1 MVAVPDIRS
10 LERYLAEQLPEV
22 GHLRTLRALP
32 GGQSNPTVA
41 VDAEGGAFVL
51 RMKPAPATQLL
62 PSAHQ
67 IEREYRVL
75 AALAT
80 TAVPVPRVHHL
91 CTDESVIGRAFYL
104 MDFVRG
110 RSFTD
115 PALPELCAG
124 ERARLFEDINRV
136 LATLHT
142 LDPARLGLS
151 DFGKSEGYLARQVAR
166 WSKQYRSA
174 ETERIDAMDR
184 LIDWLPTRL
193 PPDEQARLVHGDYR
207 LDNLIID
214 TDDAKVV
221 AVIDW
226 ELATLGSP
234 LVDLAYHCCLW
245 HFPVG
250 LFRGLAGIDRWPKG
264 IPTESEYLA
273 AYGRRTGQSPGEHWD
288 YYLVYNFFRMAAIM
302 QGIVKRAL
310 SGLAVAP
317 DALPFGRGARH
328 LADLAWQRA
337 QEIERRLR

>member
-1 MVAVPDIRS
+1 MVAVPDIGS
-10 LERYLAEQLPEV
+10 LERYLAEQLPEI

-264 IPTESEYLA
+264 IPTVSEYLA

>member
-10 LERYLAEQLPEV
+10 LERYLAEQLPEI

-264 IPTESEYLA
+264 IPTVSEYLA

>member
-273 AYGRRTGQSPGEHWD
+273 AYGRRTGQSPGEHRE